1 LDSKKY
7 AEALKQN
14 NQRKQDNT
22 EIIDENQKV
31 VYVHPEDINANLPTQ
46 ALLYKD
52 GNSATV
58 IVFSE
63 PIVVKSIGNL
73 NFTTAS
79 NAIKSGGYF
88 FRDTEVNPSFVQIKN
103 LSLTGTK
110 CSPKYNKS
118 VKNEGFVSVKEG
130 LLTQAQ
136 LDANVTG
143 KDLQNAGMI
152 CVPSTDTDQ
161 TDLTTMLQTDSN
173 APLAKDITNAG
184 NWHTVLSWITPVV
197 IFGFA
202 LILLPFLYF
211 QSFIP
216 YVKEKSSDPGERYN
230 KVVIY
235 HFAILIPIIILSI
248 LFIGIGSVE
257 DMNLMTNGIALIV
270 ISFIIGF
277 VLFTLLP
284 LYDKF
289 KKELEIEP
297 DTVLKINIKDAF
309 VGGILKINKLFWPI
323 IWFFSENKVFG
334 WTDLH
339 KTIKRSIFYRSIWTW
354 FILYSVLFTAIFIP
368 VYQVFFSDKSP
379 SQNMVR
385 LLGYLF
391 YLIFLAFISSILWI
405 LNIKFNNETFDT
417 MYEK

>member
-1 LDSKKY
+1 MPYIPIQLNSGSDTSQTVQYDWSSIQLPTQIDPQIMIHLPLSNPAQPNLQLNGTNYYAKNLYIINTRHVFVPNDPKIQTMFEIVIEHEPCTNGSDVVYMCFLLSFTDVDLRPTFPKAGKGQPTIAFADIILDSKKY

-230 KVVIY
+230 K
-235 HFAILIPIIILSI
+235 
-248 LFIGIGSVE
+248 E
-257 DMNLMTNGIALIV
+257 D
-270 ISFIIGF
+270 
-277 VLFTLLP
+277 
-284 LYDKF
+284 
-289 KKELEIEP
+289 
-297 DTVLKINIKDAF
+297 
-309 VGGILKINKLFWPI
+309 KL
-323 IWFFSENKVFG
+323 
-334 WTDLH
+334 
-339 KTIKRSIFYRSIWTW
+339 R
-354 FILYSVLFTAIFIP
+354 
-368 VYQVFFSDKSP
+368 
-379 SQNMVR
+379 
-385 LLGYLF
+385 
-391 YLIFLAFISSILWI
+391 
-405 LNIKFNNETFDT
+405 
-417 MYEK
+417 